1 MIKIDDK
8 LKEEIKQ
15 YCALNKL
22 KMGEFVNKLL
32 KESFIREK
40 YGEKPPMFRKEA
52 ATTSISVRK
61 VVSPTRE
68 EPTPE
73 IHNEKKEEVVS
84 AIETMT
90 TTLSKIK
97 RRIIKT
103 T

>member
-32 KESFIREK
+32 KESFIKEK
-40 YGEKPPMFRKEA
+40 YGDRPPMFRKETP
-52 ATTSISVRK
+52 TTSMSVTK
-61 VVSPTRE
+61 VVSPSHE
-68 EPTPE
+68 EPAPE
-73 IHNEKKEEVVS
+73 THNEEKKEIVPV
-84 AIETMT
+84 IETT
-90 TTLSKIK
+90 TTTSSKIK

>member
-15 YCALNKL
+15 YCTLNKL

-40 YGEKPPMFRKEA
+40 YGEKPPMFRKET
-52 ATTSISVRK
+52 ATTSMSVTK
-61 VVSPTRE
+61 VASPTRE
-68 EPTPE
+68 EPAPE
-73 IHNEKKEEVVS
+73 THNEEKEEVVPI
-84 AIETMT
+84 IETT
-90 TTLSKIK
+90 TTTSSKIK